1 MKKGD
6 FTLHNYQ
13 DDLDNDENQTD
24 PVTSQYT
31 DDPTRD
37 LGIPEDEMKEE
48 LDRLDSENNEDARE
62 NVEDIDD
69 ERGARN
75 NE

>member
-1 MKKGD
+1 MQKGD
-6 FTLHNYQ
+6 FKLHNYQ
-13 DDLDNDENQTD
+13 DDLDTDENQTD
-24 PVTSQYT
+24 PVISGQT

-48 LDRLDSENNEDARE
+48 LDRLDPDSDEDARE
-62 NVEDIDD
+62 SVE
-69 ERGARN
+69 ERDARN